1 MIRRFLFWVTGLL
14 VAVLAA
20 GLVLG
25 VETARSES
33 PFGFVVDQIETCGE
47 TCRDVTTTPTNRQS
61 TAASDVT
68 VTTRIYAGNG
78 TDGDGNRTA
87 PGSPGIVT
95 LTRYAPRATPV
106 GLNRTGALHSPM
118 SSTTEGNSD
127 ADSGTIEVSEA
138 AASEAIALLEGED
151 MDTDV
156 AGLRLF
162 VQQGGCAGLSYGMR
176 FEHGPDEDDAVYV
189 HHGLRV
195 FVDPAS
201 LNYIEGSVLDYEG
214 GLQGAGFHVE
224 NPNVVSECGC
234 GESFRT

>member
-1 MIRRFLFWVTGLL
+1 MTVPANRVNRVG
-14 VAVLAA
+14 AVQA
-20 GLVLG
+20 G
-25 VETARSES
+25 
-33 PFGFVVDQIETCGE
+33 
-47 TCRDVTTTPTNRQS
+47 
-61 TAASDVT
+61 
-68 VTTRIYAGNG
+68 
-78 TDGDGNRTA
+78 
-87 PGSPGIVT
+87 
-95 LTRYAPRATPV
+95 
-106 GLNRTGALHSPM
+106 M
-118 SSTTEGNSD
+118 SSTPEG
-127 ADSGTIEVSEA
+127 DSGGEPEPGSDDIEVTEF
-138 AASEAIALLEGED
+138 AASEALSLLRGED

-176 FEHGPDEDDAVYV
+176 FEYEPDEDDTVYD

-201 LNYIEGSVLDYEG
+201 MNYVEGSVLDYEG